1 MCSTGCVWRILFGA
15 VLLAATG
22 HAAGLQIV
30 TTTLPAGS
38 VGVAYSQAITVAG
51 QVPPETGTATSTID
65 SGALPGGLS
74 VVSPPGVEAWT
85 IQGVP
90 SASGS
95 FQFALHIRWTHAG
108 VSPFNPDCTDEA
120 VQTLTISIQAP
131 QAQLTVDR
139 AQVST
144 TYQIS
149 HFPPAA
155 EAVQVSAGGSTAV
168 PFTVQATTA
177 SGGSWLSVT
186 PLNAVTP
193 ASLSLSF
200 SISGLQPGVYTG
212 TVTLTSG
219 SATQVTIAVS
229 LTVVAA
235 TNVVLNA
242 VPRRSRS
249 RSSPEERF
257 RRRNPWPSPYQGRP
271 SSFRP
276 M

>member
-1 MCSTGCVWRILFGA
+1 MFQLKTAAVGLFLVLGSLEISRAADNGQIPSKELVQYIHEARRRGVAETKIKKQALA
-15 VLLAATG
+15 VGWPEASIDEAIAYEKSGKPLPSRPAPEAAT
-22 HAAGLQIV
+22 
-30 TTTLPAGS
+30 
-38 VGVAYSQAITVAG
+38 
-51 QVPPETGTATSTID
+51 
-65 SGALPGGLS
+65 
-74 VVSPPGVEAWT
+74 
-85 IQGVP
+85 
-90 SASGS
+90 
-95 FQFALHIRWTHAG
+95 
-108 VSPFNPDCTDEA
+108 
-120 VQTLTISIQAP
+120 LT
-131 QAQLTVDR
+131 QAQDL
-139 AQVST
+139 A
-144 TYQIS
+144 
-149 HFPPAA
+149 PAA
-155 EAVQVSAGGSTAV
+155 EPVQVSAGGSTAV